1 MPSVE
6 RHLKSGIDVV
16 GWLTTISKFKFH
28 ILIITGLVLVT
39 RVGFFCSPAGRIG
52 DADEAV
58 FGMMAQAIGSMK
70 EFPLYCWEAQYA
82 GTLVSYIAALIFHFF
97 GSGFIQ
103 LRLAMLPAA
112 IITCVLYYHIL
123 RKLFGPNEALV
134 GGLFLVFCPYLVLHN
149 TMAAYGGYGET
160 YLGTCLIILLSWKT
174 HQMNSTGKS
183 LYLTFILGLVCGFFF
198 YLLFLVLPAIIAF
211 AVSSIWK
218 LEKKRKLS
226 MFFYL
231 CGCLIGSAPM
241 IAHNIIVPSGTL
253 LRAAGRAFNVGRE
266 SAVTAP
272 VELLQQI
279 FLQKLLYLRSWLSI
293 APDMLGNYLMPETFG
308 IWNLKIAGIG
318 LIIILGYFMI
328 WALRNKRDA
337 EEKSWYLKQF
347 AMFGIYL
354 IIFQWVA
361 NLDQPRHLLPL
372 LMIIPVAI
380 FALGEN
386 QNISKRAIMSLL
398 VLMCGLQAVGW
409 LEMGKRSL
417 FDPAPLV
424 VLMKEKGINTF
435 YGSYWTTYPIMFA
448 SKGDIIGSPSLLPY
462 DEIFSDRRP
471 KLSQQVRRSNSPAF
485 LFAAGEVRLREAFTK
500 FLLENSIAAE
510 KAIKNGTTI
519 YYDISKPVHAAVES
533 HRKTRF
539 IAE

>member
-174 HQMNSTGKS
+174 HQMNSTGKRTS
-183 LYLTFILGLVCGFFF
+183 
-198 YLLFLVLPAIIAF
+198 
-211 AVSSIWK
+211 
-218 LEKKRKLS
+218 
-226 MFFYL
+226 
-231 CGCLIGSAPM
+231 GSA
-241 IAHNIIVPSGTL
+241 S
-253 LRAAGRAFNVGRE
+253 
-266 SAVTAP
+266 
-272 VELLQQI
+272 
-279 FLQKLLYLRSWLSI
+279 
-293 APDMLGNYLMPETFG
+293 
-308 IWNLKIAGIG
+308 
-318 LIIILGYFMI
+318 
-328 WALRNKRDA
+328 
-337 EEKSWYLKQF
+337 
-347 AMFGIYL
+347 
-354 IIFQWVA
+354 
-361 NLDQPRHLLPL
+361 
-372 LMIIPVAI
+372 PVAI
-380 FALGEN
+380 
-386 QNISKRAIMSLL
+386 IS
-398 VLMCGLQAVGW
+398 
-409 LEMGKRSL
+409 
-417 FDPAPLV
+417 
-424 VLMKEKGINTF
+424 
-435 YGSYWTTYPIMFA
+435 
-448 SKGDIIGSPSLLPY
+448 
-462 DEIFSDRRP
+462 
-471 KLSQQVRRSNSPAF
+471 
-485 LFAAGEVRLREAFTK
+485 
-500 FLLENSIAAE
+500 
-510 KAIKNGTTI
+510 
-519 YYDISKPVHAAVES
+519 
-533 HRKTRF
+533 
-539 IAE
+539 